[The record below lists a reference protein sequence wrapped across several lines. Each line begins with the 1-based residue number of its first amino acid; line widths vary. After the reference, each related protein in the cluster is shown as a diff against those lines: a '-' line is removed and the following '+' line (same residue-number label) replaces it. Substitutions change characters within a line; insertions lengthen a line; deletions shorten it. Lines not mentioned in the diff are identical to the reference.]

1 MIRHVVMWK
10 LRGDSPAERE
20 AARRLVKTSVEAMKG
35 EIPGMLSIEL
45 GLDMSG
51 VDYACDAVLVA
62 DFESQS
68 ALDGYATHPA
78 HLRMK
83 AALGDI
89 RVARFQVDYEIGDTR
104 HAHS

>member
-10 LRGDSPAERE
+10 LRGDSPVERE
-20 AARRLVKTSVEAMKG
+20 AARRLVKTSVEAMRG

-89 RVARFQVDYEIGDTR
+89 RIARFQVDYATEDTR
-104 HAHS
+104 HAHN

>member
-1 MIRHVVMWK
+1 VIRHVVMWK
-10 LRGDSPAERE
+10 LRGDSPVERD
-20 AARRLVKTSVEAMKG
+20 AARRLVKTSVEAMRG

-45 GLDMSG
+45 GLDTSG
-51 VDYACDAVLVA
+51 VDYACDVVLVS

-89 RVARFQVDYEIGDTR
+89 RIARFQVDYATEDTR
-104 HAHS
+104 HAHH

>member
-10 LRGDSPAERE
+10 LRGDSPVERE
-20 AARRLVKTSVEAMKG
+20 AARRLVKTSVEAMEG

-45 GLDMSG
+45 GLDTSG

>member
-10 LRGDSPAERE
+10 LRGNSPAERDT
-20 AARRLVKTSVEAMKG
+20 ARRLVKMSVEAMRG

-45 GLDMSG
+45 GLDASG

-62 DFESQS
+62 DFESQR
-68 ALDGYATHPA
+68 ALEGYGTHPA

-89 RVARFQVDYEIGDTR
+89 RVARFQVDYEIEDTS
-104 HAHS
+104 HAHP

>member
-1 MIRHVVMWK
+1 VIRHVVMWK
-10 LRGDSPAERE
+10 LRGDSPVERD
-20 AARRLVKTSVEAMKG
+20 AARRLVKTSVEAMRG

-89 RVARFQVDYEIGDTR
+89 RIARFQVDYATEDTR
-104 HAHS
+104 HAHH

>member
-10 LRGDSPAERE
+10 LRGDSPVERD
-20 AARRLVKTSVEAMKG
+20 AARRLVKTSVEAMRG

-45 GLDMSG
+45 GLDTSG
-51 VDYACDAVLVA
+51 VDYACDAGLVA
-62 DFESQS
+62 EFESQS

-89 RVARFQVDYEIGDTR
+89 RIARFQVDYATEDTR
-104 HAHS
+104 HAHN

>member
-1 MIRHVVMWK
+1 VIRHVVMWK
-10 LRGDSPAERE
+10 LRGDSPVERD
-20 AARRLVKTSVEAMKG
+20 AARRLVKTSVEAMRG

-45 GLDMSG
+45 GLDTSG

-62 DFESQS
+62 DFESQN

-89 RVARFQVDYEIGDTR
+89 RIARFQVDYATEDTP
-104 HAHS
+104 HAHH

>member
-10 LRGDSPAERE
+10 LRGDTPAERD
-20 AARRLVKTSVEAMKG
+20 AARRLVKTSVEAMRG

-45 GLDMSG
+45 GLDASG
-51 VDYACDAVLVA
+51 VDYACDTVLVA

-68 ALDGYATHPA
+68 ALDGYATHPV
-78 HLRMK
+78 HVRMK

-89 RVARFQVDYEIGDTR
+89 RIARFQVDYVIEDTR
-104 HAHS
+104 HAHQ

>member
-10 LRGDSPAERE
+10 LRGDSPAERD
-20 AARRLVKTSVEAMKG
+20 AARRLVKTSVEAMRG

-45 GLDMSG
+45 GLDMSD
-51 VDYACDAVLVA
+51 VEYACDAVLVA
-62 DFESQS
+62 DFASQS
-68 ALDGYATHPA
+68 ALEGYATHPA

-89 RVARFQVDYEIGDTR
+89 RIARYQVDYAIEDSR
-104 HAHS
+104 HAHQ